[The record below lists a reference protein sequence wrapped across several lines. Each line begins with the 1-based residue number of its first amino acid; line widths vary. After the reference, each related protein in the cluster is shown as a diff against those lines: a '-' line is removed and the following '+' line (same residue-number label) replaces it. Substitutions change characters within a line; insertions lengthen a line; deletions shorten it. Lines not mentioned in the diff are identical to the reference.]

1 MADSE
6 ANPQHRQTHKKKK
19 NKKRKQSGPHEESD
33 RPTKTNRT
41 NSPENNENQ
50 QQDQNFEVEG
60 AENPNQGGPWRNLEL
75 ILSIQN
81 KDLDLHKKVELA
93 YGFLMSRVKEEGGSS
108 DEDGQAVNMS
118 RLVMF
123 VSEWIQSLLISEG
136 KKVQS
141 GGDKHQAEV
150 IDTFLDLRCWE
161 IFKFCLEESLKLNV
175 SLSFSRNLLRSICWI
190 ARSALSLMNPT
201 SSSPRDFFA
210 IGEGL
215 QLYTTVLDCISMV
228 FSSQEG
234 FSNENLDMWISTVSS
249 VLDLGHKFYSEAP
262 VSGDEGV
269 FVSQFL
275 CLVLEPFARF
285 LRAHGARKNGFHD
298 FSEKLLEPLLH
309 LYGLLPLQ
317 IGGSNPGWTR
327 NLLKLVEDVLS
338 HGLYHPL
345 HIDGL
350 LSLCST
356 EKYATSK
363 YEKSKDS
370 KTMNESYHRHLFDKV
385 EGILAAKNAFAVES
399 IGVLFQLLIDQV
411 KKLKTDSALT
421 ASGKMMG
428 KNEGSRQL
436 EDSSLGQTSMMS
448 SESRIIETNYHST
461 SFNLETRRSLYY
473 FFVLIMEPH
482 LLEIN
487 GFLET
492 KLKVGPEL
500 LDVHCTLK
508 AINSVLLVFM
518 HEKIYLRTEDASE
531 GACLKFLKKAYNIV
545 MSLSSDLIQLSVT
558 HSDSFTLIANEVL
571 SGVGYLL
578 EIEYDVLENDLL
590 SLWLMMLSYLA
601 IGFSLVDSPDRR
613 SLFSKIIDIGC
624 QLIMLYSQLRQVDT
638 AIFAL
643 CKAMRVINL
652 HNIDGD
658 LNYGRF
664 VIPFHGEAYAKSVE
678 MMSCAYDL
686 KIAIHK
692 AMKSI
697 PEGQASQCI
706 RQLTLD
712 ILESLEW
719 MKASCL
725 EADENEFADCHLS
738 SLHSYNLEAELFG
751 RGLSEMY
758 TLVLE
763 SLIVTTGNCNLLG
776 PSIKELIR
784 VISPCMSKL
793 VGPQQEDAIKKF
805 LCSVVVK
812 DSDNVIAR
820 NEKKYLIF
828 GVSTYW
834 VVLFFFRLYS
844 SCRCLYRQASIL
856 MPPDVSRKMSAEM
869 GDSFSSFSGRDWMEM
884 SDWINEGFFS
894 WIVQPSASLL
904 VVLRSISSIFC
915 KDSAAD
921 SCPLAYVMHTMA
933 CERLVDLNSRIKS
946 FEYLVENGDNLAQ
959 LAEISSLR
967 QETAGLTGF
976 MMGLLS
982 LVSEDQQRVFT
993 SADTNNNKMVLYE
1006 SDEWDFSI
1014 CSVNKKSLPTAVW
1027 WVVCQ
1032 NIHAWCPHASEKD
1045 LKRFLSVLIHTS
1057 LPYVRNNSGE
1067 VIELKNHEADRL
1079 KNVALH
1085 QISSQCFID
1094 SSLYEQRFVRRYF
1107 AKLFCRALEKS
1118 TLPFIS
1124 DFPSRNV
1131 KFKSSSNWP
1140 DVLSDLE
1147 NSSLAISCNKLKVFD
1162 CSSASSCKG
1171 ENSQPSNMMKFTAC
1185 RSLLNL
1191 LSCMPKGH
1199 LNTRS
1204 FSRYVTS
1211 ILNLERIAVGGL
1223 LDYQNASYL
1232 TYYYELF
1239 RLFVSC
1245 RKALRCVIIACE
1257 ETIASQT
1264 SDTRVLF
1271 EDLFPVLWLYKSVH
1285 MVAGLQESFSK
1296 DIYHQVHDMILAL
1309 MDHTFYVFLTLT
1321 KYETNHAIRFLEV
1334 AELNSECSH
1343 EQRSPYSSNNIKSWK
1358 SVNIAAK
1365 ILKEQMQ
1372 ILLVNVKGGICK
1384 EGVAVDALN
1393 LNKFA
1398 SIISCFSGF
1407 LWGLA
1412 CSVIDTDGKNSHEK
1426 AKLSRWKPEP
1436 VSELDL
1442 CINAFAEISS
1452 LLIQIFILDD
1462 NQQPTTICDT
1472 YNPQK
1477 LGYNLDLLGAE
1488 KISPE
1493 DNNSVT
1499 DMACGGLQ
1507 DESAV
1512 AVACSASSDICDD
1525 SVIGSV
1531 HRRRP
1536 LLKDANS
1543 VVSVLSAVDSFELQ
1557 PVNKPLLKSMLKG
1570 DFPNAAF
1577 LLRQLLIAS
1586 SAVLRLNLHIKSAPM
1601 SSSLVHKFAGIMQ
1614 VVLLESVDTSQVPH
1628 FYYFVCL
1635 DGVLKYLEELGNH
1648 FPLTKPTLSKD
1659 LFAKMVQLQLWA
1671 LGKCITL
1678 QGKRATLASHETST
1692 NTHLSPMG
1700 FSEASTLSGCE
1711 YLLDDCKGRLRSSFA
1726 VFIKKSTELH
1736 LQSAVQTIERALVGV
1751 QEGCTVRYDICAGSD
1766 DGGNVSYIVAAGID
1780 CLDLVL
1786 EFVSGHNLSVV
1797 KKCIQRLIACIF
1809 NVILHLQ
1816 GPLIFYERSTPSK
1829 EPDPGTVI
1837 LMCVDVL
1844 ARIAGKH
1851 AIYKM
1856 NLWHVAHSLRI
1867 PSALF
1872 QDFHLLKQSKCRVPN
1887 DSSTSTNNQLCN
1899 PAASIHVSG
1908 IDRQYSIGLYSTCCR
1923 LLHNVVKHHKSE
1935 CEGYVALLQASVRVL
1950 LYCLETLDAVVV
1962 AKEGLFS
1969 WEVEEGVKCAC
1980 SLRRIYEELRQQK
1993 EVFGPHCYHFL
2004 AYYIRV
2010 YSGYGPRKTGIKRE
2024 IDEALRPGV
2033 YALIDVCSPDDLQ
2046 RLHTS
2051 FGEGPCRNTLATLK
2065 HDYELNFQYQG
2076 KV

>member
-19 NKKRKQSGPHEESD
+19 NKKRKQSGPHEESE

-60 AENPNQGGPWRNLEL
+60 AENLNQGGPWRNLEL

-136 KKVQS
+136 KNVLS

-150 IDTFLDLRCWE
+150 IDT
-161 IFKFCLEESLKLNV
+161 
-175 SLSFSRNLLRSICWI
+175 
-190 ARSALSLMNPT
+190 
-201 SSSPRDFFA
+201 
-210 IGEGL
+210 
-215 QLYTTVLDCISMV
+215 
-228 FSSQEG
+228 
-234 FSNENLDMWISTVSS
+234 
-249 VLDLGHKFYSEAP
+249 EAH

-269 FVSQFL
+269 FVSRFL

-285 LRAHGARKNGFHD
+285 LRTHGARKNGFHD

-345 HIDGL
+345 HIDGF
-350 LSLCST
+350 LSLCIT
-356 EKYATSK
+356 KKYATSK
-363 YEKSKDS
+363 YDKSKDS
-370 KTMNESYHRHLFDKV
+370 KTTDESYHRHLFDKV
-385 EGILAAKNAFAVES
+385 EGILAAKNAFAIES

-421 ASGKMMG
+421 ASGKMTG
-428 KNEGSRQL
+428 ENEGSRQL

-448 SESRIIETNYHST
+448 SGSRIIETNYHST
-461 SFNLETRRSLYY
+461 IFNLETRRSLYY
-473 FFVLIMEPH
+473 FFVLIMERP

-571 SGVGYLL
+571 SAVGCLL

-601 IGFSLVDSPDRR
+601 IGFSLVDSPDRC

-624 QLIMLYSQLRQVDT
+624 QLIMLYSQLRQH
-638 AIFAL
+638 
-643 CKAMRVINL
+643 MQ
-652 HNIDGD
+652 
-658 LNYGRF
+658 
-664 VIPFHGEAYAKSVE
+664 KSVE
-678 MMSCAYDL
+678 MISCAHDL

-692 AMKSI
+692 ALKSI

-793 VGPQQEDAIKKF
+793 VGPQQEDAINKF
-805 LCSVVVK
+805 LCSVVVQ

-820 NEKKYLIF
+820 NKKKYLIF

-844 SCRCLYRQASIL
+844 SCRCLYKQASIL
-856 MPPDVSRKMSAEM
+856 MPPDLSRKMSAEM

-904 VVLRSISSIFC
+904 VVLRSVSSIFC
-915 KDSAAD
+915 KDSASD
-921 SCPLAYVMHTMA
+921 SCPLTYVMHAMA
-933 CERLVDLNSRIKS
+933 CERLVDLNSRIKA
-946 FEYLVENGDNLAQ
+946 FEYLVENGDNMVQ
-959 LAEISSLR
+959 LADISSLR
-967 QETAGLTGF
+967 QEAAGLTGF
-976 MMGLLS
+976 MMGHLS

-993 SADTNNNKMVLYE
+993 SADMTNNEMVLCE
-1006 SDEWDFSI
+1006 SDEWDFSF

-1107 AKLFCRALEKS
+1107 AKLFCHALEKS

-1131 KFKSSSNWP
+1131 KFKSSPNWR

-1147 NSSLAISCNKLKVFD
+1147 NSSLAISCNKIKVFD

-1204 FSRYVTS
+1204 FSHYVTS

-1223 LDYQNASYL
+1223 LDYQNASYS

-1285 MVAGLQESFSK
+1285 MVSGLQESFSK

-1321 KYETNHAIRFLEV
+1321 KYETNHAISFLEV
-1334 AELNSECSH
+1334 AELNSECAH

-1412 CSVIDTDGKNSHEK
+1412 CSVIDMDGKNSDEK
-1426 AKLSRWKPEP
+1426 AKL
-1436 VSELDL
+1436 
-1442 CINAFAEISS
+1442 
-1452 LLIQIFILDD
+1452 
-1462 NQQPTTICDT
+1462 QPTTICDT

-1477 LGYNLDLLGAE
+1477 SGYNLDLLGAE

-1493 DNNSVT
+1493 NNNSVT

-1525 SVIGSV
+1525 SVIGSI

-1536 LLKDANS
+1536 RLKDANS

-1557 PVNKPLLKSMLKG
+1557 SVNKPLLRSMLKG

-1614 VVLLESVDTSQVPH
+1614 VVLLESVDASQVPH

-1711 YLLDDCKGRLRSSFA
+1711 YLLDDCKARLRSSFR
-1726 VFIKKSTELH
+1726 S
-1736 LQSAVQTIERALVGV
+1736 
-1751 QEGCTVRYDICAGSD
+1751 EGCTVRYDICAGSV

-1797 KKCIQRLIACIF
+1797 KKCIQRLIACMF

-1816 GPLIFYERSTPSK
+1816 SPLIFYERSTPSK

-1844 ARIAGKH
+1844 ARISGKR

-1856 NLWHVAHSLRI
+1856 NLWHVAHSL
-1867 PSALF
+1867 
-1872 QDFHLLKQSKCRVPN
+1872 H
-1887 DSSTSTNNQLCN
+1887 
-1899 PAASIHVSG
+1899 
-1908 IDRQYSIGLYSTCCR
+1908 RQYSIGLYSACCR

-1935 CEGYVALLQASVRVL
+1935 CEEYVALLQASVHVL
-1950 LYCLETLDAVVV
+1950 LYCLETLDADVV

-1993 EVFGPHCYHFL
+1993 EVLGPHCYHL

-2065 HDYELNFQYQG
+2065 HDYKLNFQYQG